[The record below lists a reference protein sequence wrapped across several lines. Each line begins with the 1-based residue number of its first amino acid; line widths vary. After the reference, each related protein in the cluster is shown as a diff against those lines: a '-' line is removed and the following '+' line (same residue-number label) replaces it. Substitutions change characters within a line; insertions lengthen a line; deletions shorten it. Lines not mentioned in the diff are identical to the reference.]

1 MIHSIVKNKRTYFI
15 LGVLFV
21 FVLWEVAKISY
32 NNDYIV
38 PGVEQTLSSLFK
50 LLTEVYTYNV
60 LVHTFFRLI
69 ISVFTCLIFSI
80 ILALLSIVSTR
91 FKSFIRPIITLFKT
105 LPIAVLII
113 LLLVMLKGNS
123 LYYIVGV
130 VILPLIY
137 EAIIKGFESIDKNIV
152 DEVKMLSN
160 VNLTVVKQIYLPLTL
175 PHVFTSLLQSFGLG
189 LKVLVMA
196 EFIANAKHSI
206 GYEIMLYKD
215 HYNDM
220 SFVYAWSI
228 ILILFVL
235 FVDCFVNIAHKRSLV

>member
-1 MIHSIVKNKRTYFI
+1 M
-15 LGVLFV
+15 
-21 FVLWEVAKISY
+21 
-32 NNDYIV
+32 
-38 PGVEQTLSSLFK
+38 
-50 LLTEVYTYNV
+50 VYV
-60 LVHTFFRLI
+60 I
-69 ISVFTCLIFSI
+69 I
-80 ILALLSIVSTR
+80 
-91 FKSFIRPIITLFKT
+91 
-105 LPIAVLII
+105 
-113 LLLVMLKGNS
+113 
-123 LYYIVGV
+123 
-130 VILPLIY
+130 
-137 EAIIKGFESIDKNIV
+137 EIKMHFELIDKNIV

-235 FVDCFVNIAHKRSLV
+235 FVDYFVNIAHKKSLV

>member
-1 MIHSIVKNKRTYFI
+1 MLHFIVKNKRTYFI

-21 FVLWEVAKISY
+21 FVIWEIGKVSY

-38 PGVEQTLSSLFK
+38 PGVEQTLSSLFN
-50 LLTEVYTYNV
+50 LLTTGYTYKV
-60 LVHTFFRLI
+60 LLYTFFRLI
-69 ISVFTCLIFSI
+69 ISIFACLIISI
-80 ILALLSIVSTR
+80 ILALLSIISVR

-105 LPIAVLII
+105 LPVAVLII
-113 LLLVMLKGNS
+113 LLLVMLKDNS

-137 EAIIKGFESIDKNIV
+137 EATIKGFELIDKNIV

-215 HYNDM
+215 YYNEM

-235 FVDCFVNIAHKRSLV
+235 FVDYFVNIAHKKSLV